1 MDGALHSM
9 FMQILCKIVYLEIL
23 KSVCI
28 LNGIL
33 RFWDFQMIVL
43 GTRRAKEA
51 TPRILELHGVPSAMS
66 EGLNN
71 GRL

>member
-1 MDGALHSM
+1 
-9 FMQILCKIVYLEIL
+9 VYSGIL
-23 KSVCI
+23 KTVCI
-28 LNGIL
+28 LNGLL
-33 RFWDFQMIVL
+33 RFWDFQTIVL

-66 EGLNN
+66 EDLNN